1 MSDDTTKKL
10 LQLKKKIDD
19 TKEALTKH
27 KGRREELMRRLESD
41 HDVTSEEEAR
51 KLLRKLKK
59 DVAKME
65 GELEEQIDEIEKV
78 VEEMEG

>member
-1 MSDDTTKKL
+1 MSDLTKKL
-10 LQLKKKIDD
+10 LKLKETIENAKSSL
-19 TKEALTKH
+19 AKH
-27 KGRREELMRRLESD
+27 KGRKEELMRRLESE

-65 GELEEQIDEIEKV
+65 EELEERVDEIEKA
-78 VEEMEG
+78 VEDMEG